1 MSWQL
6 KFAIVSGCYWWT
18 QPLYPGSQWVEH
30 EARWTQPLYPGSRW
44 VGHEARWTQPRS
56 LSGWGTTLDEPK
68 LIMHKRQHKTY
79 FLLPIPPLFLS
90 LLKMSSLVI
99 LISVFLVGLPGCGDG
114 LQRVC
119 AFVAVHE
126 APPPPLVSGDD
137 PVDLCKQQCSFNL
150 IQKLDCAFQRLF
162 SCQIVQH
169 LSIFWQY

>member
-1 MSWQL
+1 
-6 KFAIVSGCYWWT
+6 
-18 QPLYPGSQWVEH
+18 
-30 EARWTQPLYPGSRW
+30 
-44 VGHEARWTQPRS
+44 
-56 LSGWGTTLDEPK
+56 
-68 LIMHKRQHKTY
+68 MHKRQHKTY

-150 IQKLDCAFQRLF
+150 IQKLYCAFQRLF
-162 SCQIVQH
+162 RCQIVQH